1 MSRPEPFLR
10 ALLVLALVMGPGCRD
25 DGAKRGPAGGERR
38 EAGGDQ
44 GKAETKPKKPRKKP
58 TGYWGRPVPHQPV
71 PATWGKLESTRLP
84 KDCGVCHPS
93 QFADWQTALHS
104 QAMSPGLIG
113 QILAE
118 GRDSFTRSCYA
129 CHAPLI
135 EQHKTIENDEGEWEP
150 NPSFEPGLHEAGVA
164 CVVCHMRD
172 SKIHGPE
179 PKVGGPRDMS
189 KIPHDGFVIDERFRS
204 SKLCAACHQFPK
216 GWPELNGKLLENTY
230 EEWKDSPAAK
240 EGKTCQSCHMPDRR
254 HTFRGIHDPDMT
266 RSAFEFHS
274 ELKENGPGK
283 LVASATLTNV
293 GAGHMAPTYVPPRI
307 EISFQQL
314 DAGGNPIGAPS
325 EPTIIQRQVLLG
337 QGKGNNREVFD
348 TRLAPGQSVTAS
360 WQVTPL
366 PGAAAVRA
374 KVFCIPDHY
383 YEEFYK
389 RLLGR
394 YEEGGEPHR
403 LIAEALRH
411 AEGRRFTVFA
421 NDMPVAR

>member
-1 MSRPEPFLR
+1 MSSCELIQRSLLSLVVVA
-10 ALLVLALVMGPGCRD
+10 ALGCR
-25 DGAKRGPAGGERR
+25 GERKEPQAG
-38 EAGGDQ
+38 EASERAGDAKPA
-44 GKAETKPKKPRKKP
+44 KAKAKSPKKKP
-58 TGYWGRPVPHQPV
+58 TGYWGRPVPHQPI
-71 PATWGKLESTRLP
+71 PATWGALESTRQP

-93 QFADWQTALHS
+93 QLADWKTALHS
-104 QAMSPGLIG
+104 QAMSPGLLG

-118 GRDSFTRSCYA
+118 SRDSFTRSCYA
-129 CHAPLI
+129 CHAPLV
-135 EQHKTIENDEGEWEP
+135 EQHRTIENDAGEWEP
-150 NPSFEPGLHEAGVA
+150 NPHFDQGLHEAGVA

-179 PKVGGPRDMS
+179 PRHGGPRDMS
-189 KIPHDGFVIDERFRS
+189 KIPHDGFVIDERFQS

-274 ELKENGPGK
+274 DLSQGPDGK
-283 LVASATLTNV
+283 LVATATLTNV

-307 EISFQQL
+307 EITFQQL
-314 DAGGNPIGAPS
+314 DSAGRAIGAPS
-325 EPTIIQRQVLLG
+325 DATVIQRQVLLG
-337 QGKGNNREVFD
+337 QGKGNNKELSD
-348 TRLAPGQSVTAS
+348 TRLAPGEGVTAS

-389 RLLGR
+389 RLLDR
-394 YEEGGEPHR
+394 YDEDGEPHR
-403 LIAEALRH
+403 LIEKALRH
-411 AEGRRFTVFA
+411 AQGRRFTVFA
-421 NDMPVAR
+421 NDMPVR